1 MSAGIHQA
9 LAFVK
14 TIENKLYPRRD
25 SKFFEDFLQIV
36 SNDRMLA
43 RGCSQRQ
50 VALLCYGVTAAFVAI
65 AWWGVQRQSPQ
76 FWLVAALGAGLLTA
90 SALTLGSLRP
100 KIEESPPHIPAREV
114 RKGAA
119 GFD

>member
-1 MSAGIHQA
+1 
-9 LAFVK
+9 
-14 TIENKLYPRRD
+14 
-25 SKFFEDFLQIV
+25 
-36 SNDRMLA
+36 MLA

-50 VALLCYGVTAAFVAI
+50 VALLFYGVTAAFVAI

-90 SALTLGSLRP
+90 SALTLGSLRS